1 MNAKTDSEREK
12 RMRIAICD
20 DEFVYRMA
28 ISEAVEHWRKTNNV
42 DTILV
47 QHYHSSE
54 ELLNDIENN
63 QRFDVLFL
71 DIQIPNEM
79 CGIELAKKIREFDEC
94 AQIIFFTNYSEYA
107 YLRKPVHPDQVS
119 ECLDIAFTQ
128 WKYSQ
133 GESIILEDSGG
144 KIVLR
149 YKSILYIESNGHTL
163 IIHCTHEKRTFTIRQ
178 RLARLYEVLPNA
190 IFVMCSRSYI
200 VNIMYVRKITYD
212 RVIMANGV
220 DIAMGKQYR
229 DELRAS
235 FSKYYQGL
243 QL

>member
-1 MNAKTDSEREK
+1 
-12 RMRIAICD
+12 MRIAICD
-20 DEFVYRMA
+20 DEVVYRIA
-28 ISEAVEHWRKTNNV
+28 ISEAVNHWQKTHSI
-42 DTILV
+42 DSILV
-47 QHYHSSE
+47 HHYHSSE
-54 ELLNDIENN
+54 DLLNDIENN
-63 QRFDVLFL
+63 QRFDILFL

-79 CGIELAKKIREFDEC
+79 SGIELAKRVRKSDEC
-94 AQIIFFTNYSEYA
+94 VQIVFFTNYSEYA
-107 YLRKPVHPDQVS
+107 YEGYYVNALRYLRKPVHPDQVS

-133 GESIILEDSGG
+133 DESIILEDSQG
-144 KIVLR
+144 KNVLR

-163 IIHCTHEKRTFTIRQ
+163 VIHCTHEKRTVTIRQ
-178 RLARLYEVLPNA
+178 RLVRLYDELPHA
-190 IFVMCSRSYI
+190 IFSLCNRSFI
-200 VNIMYVRKITYD
+200 VNIMYIRKITYD

-229 DELRAS
+229 DGIRAS